1 MAEQK
6 RDYYEVLG
14 ISKGASEEEIKRAY
28 RNMARKYHPDVN
40 PGNKEAEEKFKEINE
55 AYEVLSD
62 SQKREL
68 YDNYGHAGVDPNFNP
83 NAYGGG
89 DFGGFG
95 GFGDIGSIFESFFGG
110 MGGSSARRT
119 GPAKGENVRIRMEI
133 SFEEAAFG
141 CEKTIEIGRVENCET
156 CGGTGAAPG
165 THADTCP
172 RCGGTGQVRTT
183 RRTPL
188 GTVTMSDTCP
198 ECGGRGKKIAS
209 PCTSCGGSGV
219 KRAKRTIKVKVP
231 AGIDNGQAFAVRGE
245 GHAGENGGP
254 SGDLLVDV
262 TVRPHPVFER
272 EGTSVHIELPVSF
285 AQAAL
290 GAELEVPTIDG
301 KVKYTMPEGTQTGS
315 VYRLRGKGI
324 PRVNSSIRGDEFVH
338 IVVETPKNL
347 TARQKELLR
356 EFDGTLGEK
365 QSEKRKRFFDRFKDK
380 K

>member
-1 MAEQK
+1 MMKK
-6 RDYYEVLG
+6 RLLLLSLVVLMLFAFATTALAADPTEASGTKMIECSDCGAVGVVLG
-14 ISKGASEEEIKRAY
+14 DDGLAV
-28 RNMARKYHPDVN
+28 P
-40 PGNKEAEEKFKEINE
+40 
-55 AYEVLSD
+55 
-62 SQKREL
+62 
-68 YDNYGHAGVDPNFNP
+68 
-83 NAYGGG
+83 
-89 DFGGFG
+89 
-95 GFGDIGSIFESFFGG
+95 
-110 MGGSSARRT
+110 
-119 GPAKGENVRIRMEI
+119 
-133 SFEEAAFG
+133 
-141 CEKTIEIGRVENCET
+141 CET

-231 AGIDNGQAFAVRGE
+231 AGIDNGQTFAVRGE

-272 EGTSVHIELPVSF
+272 DGTSVHIEMPVSF

-347 TARQKELLR
+347 TARQKDLLR
-356 EFDGTLGEK
+356 EFDGTLGDR
-365 QSEKRKRFFDRFKDK
+365 QSEKRKRFFDKFKK
-380 K
+380 